1 MPLQPHPE
9 QAKLSTRLRRIGRSA
24 DTKFEGELF
33 RFINPVFSKF
43 SDIISGDGA
52 LHAAGRWNVTG
63 AAHLSYTAMSPTTAL
78 EEVLV
83 PVRYFNLPES
93 KALPRVLVA
102 VKFRASRVL
111 DLREG
116 KIRQTLRL
124 SQSTIRGL
132 DWRKDNFQGREAL
145 TQAWGF
151 AFAHVGR
158 YEAVIVPS
166 AADATGA
173 NVLIF
178 PQNLLSGSELS
189 VVTEV
194 KYTKT

>member
-1 MPLQPHPE
+1 
-9 QAKLSTRLRRIGRSA
+9 
-24 DTKFEGELF
+24 
-33 RFINPVFSKF
+33 
-43 SDIISGDGA
+43 
-52 LHAAGRWNVTG
+52 
-63 AAHLSYTAMSPTTAL
+63 
-78 EEVLV
+78 
-83 PVRYFNLPES
+83 
-93 KALPRVLVA
+93 
-102 VKFRASRVL
+102 VL